1 MNQQQKLS
9 KQEILQKNKI
19 QKKTNIQV
27 VKKTFFKQ
35 YISSEENRNY
45 TSGDKLVGLNNRFN
59 FLGILEG
66 GFYSDGYNYIEV
78 TCPPAFDMSQVQE
91 RGFTLFFWIG
101 FNKQTNNVTRYILR
115 KGITQNEITPT
126 IGLLPNNANLFVKI
140 YTSNQKVENIISN
153 KKIEHGKIYSI
164 CLSLNFD
171 QNESLT
177 EMSLYIDGIL
187 DSQISL
193 PGTPIMNDG
202 NFFIGKYDSNCHGF
216 IGTISEVMLIPGIL
230 EDTEIEEIN
239 NRCWEEFIN
248 SNGLFFNTAVVLEEK
263 LERNIL
269 LEKYVQQTGNQGFI
283 IDNLSLTN
291 QELKEIVK
299 QYDTK
304 EEKKNNEDNVVL
316 NNNNNYMNNMGL
328 KEEYNNLQESNNDL
342 SQIESTTLTI
352 MKKNL
357 EKLMSNEDD
366 FIRVKKFFMNYKL
379 ISIVLYLAN
388 LKQDIMELKR
398 VVDIFEVLGE
408 NMLFEVDLFFITNL
422 AKGLNA
428 IIPDNKKYFSLSVFF
443 TNLIQAHEIYF
454 PEEEAS
460 QYIPTES
467 NVFEQ
472 QQNYNNENDNNN
484 NVVNYNRQN
493 SAKPFKDLYDDSEG
507 LTGNIQE
514 DFVIKSLYPPKGK
527 TKEEINPVMNN
538 DLVNLEEKNNNINK
552 INNINNLND
561 QIKNEINSNK
571 VKSNDDLTFVTSTK
585 GGTKIDV
592 LKEESKNGELLNE
605 INEKKLN
612 QEKQENNNENEN
624 KENEAN
630 NEEKE
635 WKPEYPENWADGS
648 FEIIINHCYKCE
660 DHTTTTRHM
669 EFQFIDR
676 FNEIS
681 EGIQL
686 MFPNIKIYGNYDDLE
701 YYGCFD
707 VYIHGIG
714 PYFDNKGRYF
724 LFKKNARGRFP
735 RITELTDKL
744 VALAMVYGGSINME
758 KAQSQFNAENVGIIG
773 KKSKN
778 YHEYPAV
785 LSSKAEEIKNKY
797 YNSKS
802 RLNSK
807 IDMNTTKFICSN
819 WGCGKEFVQAH
830 NTNKSCVYHSGVWQF
845 GSINGYWPE
854 CWSCCEG
861 AWDSEGC
868 TIGYHKGIR
877 KEEKTYLCLNFGELN
892 PNTKRPDSACGKYFL
907 EGNESGCFYHTGYLK
922 KGIFTCCG
930 GDKESKGCF
939 EDNHQTKK
947 YPDNK
952 AKLYFYPKPIINP
965 GIKYKLNDKKEE
977 PNQQFNIGE
986 QICKCDYFKKISV
999 PYKPINNSSTVTNV
1013 EEKVK

>member
-35 YISSEENRNY
+35 YISSEENSNF

-78 TCPPAFDMSQVQE
+78 ACPPAFDISQIQE

-101 FNKQTNNVTRYILR
+101 FNKQKNNVTRYILR
-115 KGITQNEITPT
+115 KGVTQNEITPT

-193 PGTPIMNDG
+193 PGIPIMNDG
-202 NFFIGKYDSNCHGF
+202 NFFIGKCDSNSHGF
-216 IGTISEVMLIPGIL
+216 IGNISEVMLIPGIL
-230 EDTEIEEIN
+230 DDVEIEEIN
-239 NRCWEEFIN
+239 SKCWEEFIN

-304 EEKKNNEDNVVL
+304 EEKKNNEENAIL

-366 FIRVKKFFMNYKL
+366 FIRVKKFFMNHKL

-428 IIPDNKKYFSLSVFF
+428 IIPDNKKYFSLSAFF

-484 NVVNYNRQN
+484 NMVNYNSYNRQN

-514 DFVIKSLYPPKGK
+514 DFVIKSLYPPRGK

-552 INNINNLND
+552 INNIND
-561 QIKNEINSNK
+561 QNKNEMNSNK

-592 LKEESKNGELLNE
+592 LKEESKNGELINE
-605 INEKKLN
+605 INEKK
-612 QEKQENNNENEN
+612 
-624 KENEAN
+624 
-630 NEEKE
+630 
-635 WKPEYPENWADGS
+635 
-648 FEIIINHCYKCE
+648 
-660 DHTTTTRHM
+660 
-669 EFQFIDR
+669 
-676 FNEIS
+676 
-681 EGIQL
+681 
-686 MFPNIKIYGNYDDLE
+686 
-701 YYGCFD
+701 
-707 VYIHGIG
+707 
-714 PYFDNKGRYF
+714 
-724 LFKKNARGRFP
+724 
-735 RITELTDKL
+735 
-744 VALAMVYGGSINME
+744 
-758 KAQSQFNAENVGIIG
+758 
-773 KKSKN
+773 
-778 YHEYPAV
+778 
-785 LSSKAEEIKNKY
+785 
-797 YNSKS
+797 
-802 RLNSK
+802 
-807 IDMNTTKFICSN
+807 
-819 WGCGKEFVQAH
+819 
-830 NTNKSCVYHSGVWQF
+830 
-845 GSINGYWPE
+845 
-854 CWSCCEG
+854 
-861 AWDSEGC
+861 
-868 TIGYHKGIR
+868 
-877 KEEKTYLCLNFGELN
+877 
-892 PNTKRPDSACGKYFL
+892 
-907 EGNESGCFYHTGYLK
+907 
-922 KGIFTCCG
+922 
-930 GDKESKGCF
+930 
-939 EDNHQTKK
+939 
-947 YPDNK
+947 
-952 AKLYFYPKPIINP
+952 
-965 GIKYKLNDKKEE
+965 
-977 PNQQFNIGE
+977 
-986 QICKCDYFKKISV
+986 
-999 PYKPINNSSTVTNV
+999 
-1013 EEKVK
+1013 

>member
-1 MNQQQKLS
+1 MKQQQQKLT
-9 KQEILQKNKI
+9 KQEILQKNKS
-19 QKKTNIQV
+19 QKKANIQV
-27 VKKTFFKQ
+27 VKKTYFKQ

-45 TSGDKLVGLNNRFN
+45 TPGEKLVGLNNRFN

-78 TCPPAFDMSQVQE
+78 TCPPAFDMAQVQE
-91 RGFTLFFWIG
+91 RGFTIFFWIG
-101 FNKQTNNVTRYILR
+101 LNKQPNNVMRYILR
-115 KGITQNEITPT
+115 KGISPNDITPT
-126 IGLLPNNANLFVKI
+126 IGLLPNNSNLFVKI
-140 YTSNQKVENIISN
+140 YTSNQKVENMISN
-153 KKIEHGKIYSI
+153 KKLEQGKIYSI
-164 CLSLNFD
+164 GLSLNFD

-193 PGTPIMNDG
+193 PGTPILNDG

-216 IGTISEVMLIPGIL
+216 VGNISEVMLVPGII
-230 EDTEIEEIN
+230 EDNEIEEIN

-248 SNGLFFNTAVVLEEK
+248 SDGLFFNTAVILEEK
-263 LERNIL
+263 MERNIL
-269 LEKYVQQTGNQGFI
+269 IEKYVQQTGNQGFI

-299 QYDTK
+299 QYDNK
-304 EEKKNNEDNVVL
+304 EEKKVNDDNIIQNNFANKDI
-316 NNNNNYMNNMGL
+316 

-379 ISIVLYLAN
+379 IAIVLYLAN
-388 LKQDIMELKR
+388 EKQDIMELKR

-428 IIPDNKKYFSLSVFF
+428 IIPDNKKYFSLSTFF
-443 TNLIQAHEIYF
+443 VNLIQAHEIYF

-467 NVFEQ
+467 NMFEQ
-472 QQNYNNENDNNN
+472 NYENENNNIL
-484 NVVNYNRQN
+484 VNYNMGKQN
-493 SAKPFKDLYDDSEG
+493 PVKPFKDLYDDSDG
-507 LTGNIQE
+507 LNGNIQE
-514 DFVIKSLYPPKGK
+514 DFVIKSLYPPRGK
-527 TKEEINPVMNN
+527 KEEHHGVNN
-538 DLVNLEEKNNNINK
+538 DLVNLEEKQNLNNIEIEKNANDVKKEENK
-552 INNINNLND
+552 I
-561 QIKNEINSNK
+561 KNKE
-571 VKSNDDLTFVTSTK
+571 DLTFVTSTK
-585 GGTKIDV
+585 GGNKIEAA
-592 LKEESKNGELLNE
+592 KEESKNDEM
-605 INEKKLN
+605 K
-612 QEKQENNNENEN
+612 ENDNPVNENDNDEN
-624 KENEAN
+624 KEENETN
-630 NEEKE
+630 IEKE
-635 WKPEYPENWADGS
+635 WIPEYPEDWADGN

-660 DHTTTTRHM
+660 NHTTTTRHM
-669 EFQFIDR
+669 EFQFIDK
-676 FNEIS
+676 FNEIC
-681 EGIQL
+681 EGLNI
-686 MFPNIKIYGNYDDLE
+686 MFPNAKIYGNYDDLE

-724 LFKKNARGRFP
+724 LFKKNAKGRFP

-744 VALAMVYGGSINME
+744 VALSMVYGGSINME
-758 KAQSQFNAENVGIIG
+758 KAQNQFNTENILIIG
-773 KKSKN
+773 KKSK
-778 YHEYPAV
+778 YFHEYPAS
-785 LSSKAEEIKNKY
+785 LSNKAEEIKNKY

-807 IDMNTTKFICSN
+807 IDMNTTKFLCSN

-830 NTNKSCVYHSGVWQF
+830 NTSKSCVYHSGVWQF

-868 TIGYHKGIR
+868 TIGYHKGI
-877 KEEKTYLCLNFGELN
+877 KKDEKTFLCLNYGELN
-892 PNTKRPDSACGKYFL
+892 PATKRPDSACGKYFV

-922 KGIFTCCG
+922 KGLFTCCG
-930 GDKESKGCF
+930 GDKDSKGCF
-939 EDNHQTKK
+939 EDKHRTKK
-947 YPDNK
+947 YPDNM
-952 AKLYFYPKPIINP
+952 AKLYFYPKPMINP
-965 GIKYKLNDKKEE
+965 GIKNKITDKKEE
-977 PNQQFNIGE
+977 PSQQINIGD

-999 PYKPINNSSTVTNV
+999 PYKPINNSSTVTN
-1013 EEKVK
+1013 EEGKEK